1 MEIIILSGGLG
12 TRLRERVNDVPKV
25 MADVNGKPF
34 LKIILDDINNSNV
47 NRVILATG
55 YKKEYIKKYFNNK
68 YGNINLVYSEENEPL
83 GTGGAIKQAL
93 QYSYE
98 DDIIIING
106 DVYQKINYQEIY
118 NKHKKNNADVT
129 LALKEMKNFDRF
141 GSVIVDDDKI
151 TNFEEKKFVEK
162 GLMSVGCYVFNKKK
176 CMKYFESNKF
186 SIENDFFT
194 KYINDLKFS
203 YYLYHDVFVDIG
215 IPCDYDELRKLIK

>member
-12 TRLRERVNDVPKV
+12 TRLRERVKDVPKV

-34 LKIILDDINNSNV
+34 LEIILDNINNSNF

-118 NKHKKNNADVT
+118 NKHKKI
-129 LALKEMKNFDRF
+129 MQ
-141 GSVIVDDDKI
+141 
-151 TNFEEKKFVEK
+151 
-162 GLMSVGCYVFNKKK
+162 M
-176 CMKYFESNKF
+176 
-186 SIENDFFT
+186 
-194 KYINDLKFS
+194 
-203 YYLYHDVFVDIG
+203 
-215 IPCDYDELRKLIK
+215 